1 MTRLYELGFIVEPR
15 QPDDEVQAITDKYK
29 GMIEASG
36 AEIKYVDIWGKRK
49 LAYPIRNYT
58 EGKYVFVY
66 VAADGRVP
74 WPDVERLLMQDEKV
88 LRHLVVRTDEDLKRA
103 YRKAKIKP
111 RMPWETDEQP
121 GEASEGTAPPRGADG
136 TASRRGADGTGGARH
151 AS

>member
-1 MTRLYELGFIVEPR
+1 MTRLYELGIVIEPR
-15 QPDDEVQAITDKYK
+15 QSDDDVQAIIDKYT
-29 GMIEASG
+29 GLITASG
-36 AEIKYVDIWGKRK
+36 AEIKHIDNWGKRK

-66 VAADGRVP
+66 VGADGPVP

-88 LRHLVVRTDEDLKRA
+88 LRHLVVRTDQDLKRA

-111 RMPWETDEQP
+111 RMPWETEEPADE
-121 GEASEGTAPPRGADG
+121 EKEES
-136 TASRRGADGTGGARH
+136 H

>member
-15 QPDDEVQAITDKYK
+15 QSDDAVQEITDKYT

-36 AEIKYVDIWGKRK
+36 AEIKFVESWGKRK
-49 LAYPIRNYT
+49 LAYSIQNFN

-66 VAADGRVP
+66 ASADDRVP
-74 WPDVERLLMQDEKV
+74 WPDIERLLMQDEQI
-88 LRHLVVRTDEDLKRA
+88 LRHLVVRTDLDLKRA

-111 RMPWETDEQP
+111 RMPWETDEPAAEEQ
-121 GEASEGTAPPRGADG
+121 GAS
-136 TASRRGADGTGGARH
+136 H

>member
-15 QPDDEVQAITDKYK
+15 QSDDEVQAITDKYK
-29 GMIEASG
+29 EMVEASG

-66 VAADGRVP
+66 VSADGSVP
-74 WPDVERLLMQDEKV
+74 WPDVERLMMQDEKI

-111 RMPWETDEQP
+111 RMPWETEDEAEAEP
-121 GEASEGTAPPRGADG
+121 PPREASEMK
-136 TASRRGADGTGGARH
+136 GARH